1 MTAPASSTDASAG
14 EVDQAAVLSFLA
26 GSGRSNVAVRR
37 IDTHCSI
44 IFLEPSRALKIKRAV
59 RLPYL
64 DFSTLEKRRRACE
77 NEITVNKRHAPS
89 IYRGV
94 VPITREQD
102 GLAIGGAGPIVEWAV
117 EMTRFDESKTLDR
130 LASGALEPKLGD
142 DLAAVLLESHRGA
155 AISEGSNWL
164 ASLPVIVGRNTA
176 QFRSTPGL
184 ARDRIAKL
192 HELSHREL
200 ARNRELLRARAA
212 SGQVRR
218 CHGDA
223 HLGNIVLIDGRPA
236 LFDAIEF
243 DPDIATTDVLYDFT
257 FPLMDLLAFGRDAV
271 ANRLFNSYMQAAWS
285 EQSPAL
291 CLLPLFLSV
300 RAAIRANVLFTKQ
313 RQHPCDRTI
322 ATIANRYFDLALRLI
337 APERPILLAIG
348 GKSGTGKSVLARDIA
363 PLIGPPPGALV
374 LRSDVIR
381 KRIHNVSE
389 HAALPAATYTPK
401 ASNGVYRVMLE
412 HAART
417 LAQGVSVTLD
427 AAFLHR
433 AERDAADVVARNAR
447 AEFRGI
453 FLTADH
459 RIRLDR
465 VASRRHDASD
475 ATTDVVLLQEN
486 IETGANDWSVVD
498 ASGTPAVTLE
508 RSTSHLRTASRA
520 ADHLRETPELVDA
533 VRSGNILPPTG
544 GPP

>member
-1 MTAPASSTDASAG
+1 MTAAVSSTDASAG
-14 EVDQAAVLSFLA
+14 EVDQITVLSFLA
-26 GSGRSNVAVRR
+26 GSGHSNVAVRR
-37 IDTHCSI
+37 VDTHCSI

-77 NEITVNKRHAPS
+77 NEIIVNKRHAPS
-89 IYRGV
+89 VYRGV
-94 VPITREQD
+94 VPITREHD
-102 GLAIGGAGPIVEWAV
+102 GLAIGGAGPVVEWAV
-117 EMTRFDESKTLDR
+117 EMVRFDESKTLDR
-130 LASGALEPKLGD
+130 LASDALEPELGD
-142 DLAAVLLESHRGA
+142 DLAGVLLDSHRVA
-155 AISEGSNWL
+155 VVSEGSNWL
-164 ASLPVIVGRNTA
+164 ASLAVIVDRNTE

-184 ARDRIAKL
+184 ARDRIDKL

-223 HLGNIVLIDGRPA
+223 HLGNIVLIDGRPV

-243 DPDIATTDVLYDFT
+243 DPDIATTDVLYDFAFT
-257 FPLMDLLAFGRDAV
+257 LMDLLAFGCHAV
-271 ANRLFNSYMQAAWS
+271 ANRLFNNYIQAGWT

-291 CLLPLFLSV
+291 CLFPLFLSI

-313 RQHPCDRTI
+313 RQHPNDRTI
-322 ATIANRYFDLALRLI
+322 ATIANKYFDLALRLI

-363 PLIGPPPGALV
+363 PLIGPPPGALM

-381 KRIHNVSE
+381 KQIHDVSE
-389 HAALPAATYTPK
+389 HTALPAATYTPK
-401 ASNGVYRVMLE
+401 ASDRVYQVMLE
-412 HAART
+412 RAART

-427 AAFLHR
+427 AAFLQQ
-433 AERDAADVVARNAR
+433 AERDAAEVAASCAR
-447 AEFRGI
+447 VQFRGI
-453 FLTADH
+453 FLTAD
-459 RIRLDR
+459 RAIRLHR
-465 VASRRHDASD
+465 VASRQHDASD

-486 IETGANDWSVVD
+486 VETGSIGWSVVD
-498 ASGTPAVTLE
+498 ASSTPTTTLE
-508 RSTSHLRTASRA
+508 RSASQLRTASRA
-520 ADHLRETPELVDA
+520 ADHLRETPELVGA
-533 VRSGNILPPTG
+533 VKSGNILPPTG